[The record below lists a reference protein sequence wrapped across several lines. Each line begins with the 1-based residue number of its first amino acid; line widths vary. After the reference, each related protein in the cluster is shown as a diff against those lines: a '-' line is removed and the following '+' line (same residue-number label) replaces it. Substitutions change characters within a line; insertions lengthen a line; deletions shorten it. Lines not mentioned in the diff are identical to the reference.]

1 MNRRPALICIVSLFA
16 SLALAQRSDLS
27 GLKFCIDPGH
37 GGYSSD
43 DRNVQPDPGVNFW
56 ESESNFEKALLLR
69 QLLWQQGATV
79 ILTRTSNDTTYPDGN
94 DEPSLTARWQLAN
107 ANNVDWF
114 HSIHSNASGL
124 AANTSINYTLLL
136 VKEDIP
142 TLTAAFPQD
151 VTMSNLIG
159 PAIQGMLRTTGTSTW
174 LDYAFY
180 GGPAGGYNL
189 GVLSGLLMPGE
200 LSEGSFHDFY
210 PECRRLLNNDY
221 HKMEAYAI
229 RNGFMQYFGVPA
241 DPRGI
246 IAGIQ
251 TDIAGGAP
259 VNHARVRLLA
269 PDRVYTGDAFKNGFY
284 MFDSL
289 APGSYTVRF
298 ETPGYMTD
306 SVAVV
311 VGTGATVFVDR
322 TLASTGF
329 PVVVSTNPVNGD
341 TAVNP
346 KSALAIS
353 FSAPMDT
360 ASVRAAFSIAP
371 AAAGSLS
378 WDPGKSVLT
387 FTPVV
392 PLSSPVNFTVKVD
405 TNARSASGRP
415 IDGTGVGGPGHPFVL
430 GFRTKTIRLNPPAIL
445 SRFPDSAVTVA
456 TGYATVNV
464 TFDEPLNPATV
475 TTGNFR
481 VGKIGGLP
489 SLARTVMYAGTP
501 VRGGVNIFFT
511 GGLEPGASYTVS
523 VSGVGDMTGN
533 VIPVTS
539 PIIWSFS
546 VQPQSRVS
554 ATIDSFNTA
563 PVHWKQP
570 LTALYTTGVDTAS
583 FDSIGSPAF
592 PALAGD
598 PVAGILRYAWD
609 TAASSWLLRAP
620 LDTLAP
626 QRSFFF
632 QKLGTVLGVFLYNE
646 YDLGQFRFGVEDSVD
661 IYPGGRPQNHKV
673 SRWYPLNWVGW
684 RLVEWDLANDSAGS
698 WLGSPVLGGQMRFD
712 AFQFRYIPGMSA
724 PSGFVLVDLLQV
736 ARTVVVSVP
745 PPAPAVPAAYALSQN
760 YPNPFNPSTVIA
772 YRVPAGVRV
781 SLKVYD
787 LLGQEVA
794 RLVDGQ
800 VPAGAHT
807 VVWNA
812 SSFGSGVYFVRMIA
826 SDAAGGIRFVR
837 TTKTELL
844 R

>member
-1 MNRRPALICIVSLFA
+1 MSRRLPLTCIVVLSA
-16 SLALAQRSDLS
+16 SLAVAQRSDLS

-69 QLLWQQGATV
+69 ELLWRQGATV

-124 AANTSINYTLLL
+124 ADNTSINYTLML

-142 TLTAAFPQD
+142 TRTAAFPQD

-159 PAIQGMLRTTGTSTW
+159 PAIQGMLRTSSTSTW
-174 LDYAFY
+174 LDYTFY

-229 RNGFMQYFGVPA
+229 RNAFMQYFGVPA

-251 TDIAGGAP
+251 TDVAGGAP
-259 VNHARVRLLA
+259 VNNTRVRLL
-269 PDRVYTGDAFKNGFY
+269 PSGRVYGGDAFKNGFF

-298 ETPGYMTD
+298 ETPGYRTD
-306 SVAVV
+306 SIAVV

-329 PVVVSTNPVNGD
+329 PVVLSTSPVNGD
-341 TAVNP
+341 TSVDPRTAVG
-346 KSALAIS
+346 IH

-371 AAAGSLS
+371 AVTGSLS
-378 WDPGKSVLT
+378 WDPDNTILT
-387 FTPVV
+387 FTPVA
-392 PLSSPVNFTVKVD
+392 PFPFPVNFTVKVD
-405 TNARSASGRP
+405 TNARSASGQP
-415 IDGTGVGGPGHPFVL
+415 VDGTGVGTPGHPFIL
-430 GFRTKTIRLNPPAIL
+430 GFRTKIVRLNPPVIL
-445 SRFPDSAVTVA
+445 SRFPDSAMTVA
-456 TGYATVNV
+456 TPYTTVNI

-475 TTGNFR
+475 TTANFR
-481 VGKIGGLP
+481 IGQIGGLP
-489 SLARTVMYAGTP
+489 SLARTVMYIGTP
-501 VRGGVNIFFT
+501 SRSGVNIFVT

-523 VSGVGDMTGN
+523 VSGAKDMTGN
-533 VIPVTS
+533 IIPGTS
-539 PIIWSFS
+539 PLVWSFS
-546 VQPQSRVS
+546 VQPLSRITT
-554 ATIDSFNTA
+554 TIDSFNTRPVQWRQPMTA
-563 PVHWKQP
+563 P
-570 LTALYTTGVDTAS
+570 YTTGVDTAS
-583 FDSIGSPAF
+583 FDSIESTAF

-598 PVAGILRYAWD
+598 PVAGLLRYAWD
-609 TAASSWLLRAP
+609 TAASSWLLRVP

-626 QRSFFF
+626 ERSILF
-632 QKLGTVLGVFLYNE
+632 QKQGTVLEAFVYNE
-646 YDLGQFRFGVEDSVD
+646 GDLSQFRFGIEDSVD

-673 SRWYPLNWVGW
+673 SRWYPLDWVGW
-684 RLVEWDLANDSAGS
+684 RLVEWDLANDSVGS
-698 WLGSPVLGGQMRFD
+698 WLGAPNLGGQMRFD
-712 AFQFRYIPGMSA
+712 AFQFRYLPGVSA
-724 PSGFVLVDLLQV
+724 RSGLVLVDQLQLLRSV
-736 ARTVVVSVP
+736 IVSVP
-745 PPAPAVPAAYALSQN
+745 PPAPAIPAEYALSQN

-781 SLKVYD
+781 SLRVYD

-794 RLVDGQ
+794 SLVDGQ
-800 VPAGAHT
+800 VAAGSHSA
-807 VVWNA
+807 VWNA
-812 SSFGSGVYFVRMIA
+812 ASFGSGVYFVRMIA
-826 SDAAGGIRFVR
+826 SDAGGGIRFVR
-837 TTKTELL
+837 TTKIELL
-844 R
+844 K